1 MIASPLMQA
10 TADRIKA
17 LRAARALT
25 QEDLAALAGRSVASV
40 RRIERG
46 EKVSA
51 YTIASIAA
59 AFDITAEALTA
70 APNDDRPYLPL
81 ATINGGR
88 ALVGLMTGCSRL
100 DFGFDELDTL
110 DQAEM
115 LEAFHDFCAGLVGDG
130 APATPLAITRSELEG
145 RAKLTALSE
154 RGFVVSGAA
163 LAITAHEV
171 DDDGGAGIAI
181 LFAQWDE
188 TIAVLRVGVGR
199 TLDRAYVLDSLGQW
213 ETPKGYAL
221 VYPAG
226 SREDGDWAEDWSGI
240 GSDPPSDGEGSGANV

>member
-1 MIASPLMQA
+1 MIAVPQMQA

-40 RRIERG
+40 QRIERG
-46 EKVSA
+46 DKVGA
-51 YTIASIAA
+51 DTIASIAA
-59 AFDITAEALTA
+59 AFNMTAEALTA
-70 APNDDRPYLPL
+70 APNNDRPYLPL
-81 ATINGGR
+81 ATIDSGR
-88 ALVGLMTGCSRL
+88 TLVGLMTGCSRL
-100 DFGFDELDTL
+100 DFGFDELDTM
-110 DQAEM
+110 DQAET
-115 LEAFHDFCAGLVGDG
+115 LEAFHCFCAGLVDDDT
-130 APATPLAITRSELEG
+130 PAMPLAVARTELEARG
-145 RAKLTALSE
+145 KLAGLSE

-171 DDDGGAGIAI
+171 DDDCGAGIAI

-199 TLDRAYVLDSLGQW
+199 MLDRAYVLDSLGHW
-213 ETPKGYAL
+213 ETPKGDAL

-226 SREDGDWAEDWSGI
+226 SRDDGVRAEDWTEI
-240 GSDPPSDGEGSGANV
+240 GSDPPLGGEGLGVNV

>member
-40 RRIERG
+40 QRIERG

-181 LFAQWDE
+181 LAVDV
-188 TIAVLRVGVGR
+188 IAIPIAHCINDRIGAVRLGR
-199 TLDRAYVLDSLGQW
+199 IIKSL
-213 ETPKGYAL
+213 A
-221 VYPAG
+221 V
-226 SREDGDWAEDWSGI
+226 SC
-240 GSDPPSDGEGSGANV
+240 NVIV

>member
-40 RRIERG
+40 QRIERG

-81 ATINGGR
+81 AWRQYSTPP
-88 ALVGLMTGCSRL
+88 AAEY
-100 DFGFDELDTL
+100 ELPPSPA
-110 DQAEM
+110 QAS
-115 LEAFHDFCAGLVGDG
+115 
-130 APATPLAITRSELEG
+130 AT
-145 RAKLTALSE
+145 
-154 RGFVVSGAA
+154 SGA
-163 LAITAHEV
+163 
-171 DDDGGAGIAI
+171 
-181 LFAQWDE
+181 
-188 TIAVLRVGVGR
+188 
-199 TLDRAYVLDSLGQW
+199 
-213 ETPKGYAL
+213 
-221 VYPAG
+221 
-226 SREDGDWAEDWSGI
+226 
-240 GSDPPSDGEGSGANV
+240 

>member
-25 QEDLAALAGRSVASV
+25 QEDLAALAGRSIASV
-40 RRIERG
+40 QRIERG
-46 EKVSA
+46 DKVGA
-51 YTIASIAA
+51 DTLASIAA
-59 AFDITAEALTA
+59 AFDMTAEALTA
-70 APNDDRPYLPL
+70 APADDRPYLPL

-88 ALVGLMTGCSRL
+88 ALVGLMTGCARL
-100 DFGFDELDTL
+100 DFGFDELETT

-115 LEAFHDFCAGLVGDG
+115 LEEFHSFCAGLIGNDT
-130 APATPLAITRSELEG
+130 PATPLAITRSELEARG
-145 RAKLTALSE
+145 KLAGLSE
-154 RGFVVSGAA
+154 HGFVVSGTA

-171 DDDGGAGIAI
+171 DDDCGAGMAI
-181 LFAQWDE
+181 MFAQWDE

-213 ETPKGYAL
+213 ETPKGDAL

-226 SREDGDWAEDWSGI
+226 SREDDDGAEDWSGI
-240 GSDPPSDGEGSGANV
+240 DSDLPPGGEGLGANV